1 MHFKFLTQK
10 KYDQAVAGFQAY
22 LKSYP
27 KGPVWLRMRIIG
39 KEKFISYKTN

>member
-1 MHFKFLTQK
+1 
-10 KYDQAVAGFQAY
+10 VAGFQAY

-27 KGPVWLRMRIIG
+27 KGQFAAMRIIG